1 MCFREA
7 DVRWLA
13 SAQPHLRTPECIIK
27 AELLESTQKA
37 SAVDISSTP
46 NIKQRRRQKTT
57 INDKPPPKLFSGK
70 LQFSSSDED
79 EISEMLK
86 AHNKRVLDKIGKP
99 NASKQSNTI
108 SSEHSGPQVVND
120 VPKLKVLPPS
130 ASNPTVKRRSC
141 APLLMKNRLVKCNN
155 GLPSSVPEKSEK
167 SSSTVNADKVPFKS
181 TISPSSC
188 ELKAMS
194 NSDRS
199 NESYSFKP
207 VTSEKLSKPSRT
219 PPESV
224 KVKSSLQQKTT
235 KVVPLKNKS
244 SIKSSTSSFTSTT
257 KSASSA
263 SSSKTIANKCN
274 LQTNSAKVSKASV
287 SSKPIIKSSS
297 VSKRPN
303 LTNSLQRKVAS
314 TSGASKIQ
322 PNTKDPLRAK
332 KSYSIQKKVAT
343 TSAVSKI
350 QSHAKDSLHSK
361 NTSSYRETNRKQ
373 PTSKPQS
380 RSTGPFGPS
389 NDVLSIINTKT
400 PGKNRLKTSEV
411 KPRYSV
417 ETPSPPRTANCESSD
432 DEDLDEFITR
442 QLKAHNAKVEA
453 KMIANN
459 RIAGKAAKTSKQVS
473 LHLGSPS
480 RPKMKPVRHKG

>member
-1 MCFREA
+1 M
-7 DVRWLA
+7 
-13 SAQPHLRTPECIIK
+13 
-27 AELLESTQKA
+27 QKA

-57 INDKPPPKLFSGK
+57 NNDKPPPKLFSGK

-108 SSEHSGPQVVND
+108 SSEHSEPQVVND
-120 VPKLKVLPPS
+120 MPKLKVVPPS

-155 GLPSSVPEKSEK
+155 FLPSSVPEKLAL
-167 SSSTVNADKVPFKS
+167 SSSTVKTDKLPFKS
-181 TISPSSC
+181 TISPRSC
-188 ELKAMS
+188 EVKAMS

-199 NESYSFKP
+199 NEICSLKP
-207 VTSEKLSKPSRT
+207 VPSEKLSQPSRT

-235 KVVPLKNKS
+235 KAVPLKNKS
-244 SIKSSTSSFTSTT
+244 SIKSSASSFRSTT
-257 KSASSA
+257 KSVSSA

-274 LQTNSAKVSKASV
+274 LQTNAAKVSKASA

-297 VSKRPN
+297 LSKRPN

-314 TSGASKIQ
+314 TSVASKIQ
-322 PNTKDPLRAK
+322 PITKDPLHAK
-332 KSYSIQKKVAT
+332 KSNSIQKKVAT

-350 QSHAKDSLHSK
+350 QSHANDSLHSK
-361 NTSSYRETNRKQ
+361 NSTFNRETKRKQ
-373 PTSKPQS
+373 PTAKQQG
-380 RSTGPFGPS
+380 RSMGPFGPS